1 MIDCEFTLIGRSSGM
16 DLTKTGQSIGLAG
29 RQFCQS
35 DCQMSKMSLHGLI
48 RDPVGDR
55 WQTPP
60 RFANLSTEHSSS
72 LTFTNKDVDV
82 RRANHLSRTTESLQ
96 AKQSSLDNTGLQL
109 LDLTIRGVTRKLAR
123 QRNRGP
129 WEHFRQSISPFQE
142 KIDLREK
149 NPNERMLIIELAWNR
164 TQFNISQIK
173 RTQESSDQPKEDR
186 MKQYSSNQP
195 TDAFIQ
201 ESSADQP
208 KEKTSKEDLVDQPQE
223 ETTKRDS
230 DDQPERAASK
240 DDSAN

>member
-1 MIDCEFTLIGRSSGM
+1 MY
-16 DLTKTGQSIGLAG
+16 QVSI
-29 RQFCQS
+29 FS
-35 DCQMSKMSLHGLI
+35 HGLI

-123 QRNRGP
+123 QRNRSDGIGP
-129 WEHFRQSISPFQE
+129 NSTYHKS
-142 KIDLREK
+142 
-149 NPNERMLIIELAWNR
+149 NEP
-164 TQFNISQIK
+164 K
-173 RTQESSDQPKEDR
+173 ESSDQPKEDR